1 MSPSHRDNPW
11 RRWGLPATLVLAML
25 GCFSGGVV
33 WALRSIYQGME
44 GELRRN
50 EVHRLALRAAEA
62 SPLATE
68 VLGSP
73 LSSDAL
79 TLRAHGTTHEA
90 GLVDFEL
97 AVQGPRGRGVLE
109 VQAALAQG
117 QWTLR
122 QLTLRP
128 ASGAPRALPAVG
140 STPALPPR

>member
-1 MSPSHRDNPW
+1 MSPSRRDNPW
-11 RRWGLPATLVLAML
+11 RRWGLPALLVLAMF
-25 GCFSGGVV
+25 GCFLGRVE
-33 WALRSIYQGME
+33 WMLNSIYRGME

-73 LSSDAL
+73 LSSHEL
-79 TLRAHGTTHEA
+79 TLFAHGSTPEA

-97 AVQGPRGRGVLE
+97 EVEGPRGRGVLE
-109 VQAALAQG
+109 VKAALAQG

-122 QLTLRP
+122 ELTLRP
-128 ASGAPRALPAVG
+128 ASGERRVLPAVG